1 MKGICGNIKAL
12 VLMVLICMLFFYDIK
27 AQDTVVTPHKKRPTV
42 GVVLCGGGAKG
53 FSEIRVL
60 KALDDAGVPVD
71 YIGGTSIGSIMGSL
85 YAVGYDP
92 DMMEEIVRAQ
102 DWNTMI
108 YDKIPKSMM
117 PIEMKSRK

>member
-12 VLMVLICMLFFYDIK
+12 VLMILICMFFFYDIK

-60 KALDDAGVPVD
+60 KALDD
-71 YIGGTSIGSIMGSL
+71 
-85 YAVGYDP
+85 
-92 DMMEEIVRAQ
+92 IVH
-102 DWNTMI
+102 
-108 YDKIPKSMM
+108 
-117 PIEMKSRK
+117 